1 MKETSIYEYIK
12 NKNIS
17 INEVSLDFNSN
28 NKISFTKF
36 TNIFVQPKLWSVI
49 TNDFYIFR
57 DFERYLSP
65 FKHQKEILFRYKE
78 IKKNSEKIIQKK
90 GIFFLFGGEN
100 NYWHF
105 LIDFMPRLF
114 CLKHINN
121 QEIQIVLPIDLD
133 KKYLNFII
141 KYCKSININ
150 KINFLK
156 INQESLIY
164 YFDDLIFTSR
174 PSLPFSYDFFNKF
187 IGKEIVKKRNRNLY
201 VKRGNTINRKV
212 LNENELIKFLQKYNY
227 EIIDCAEMAIEEQ
240 IKVFSE
246 AKNIIIPSGAAMANL
261 LFVSNDINVVEIRSN
276 LDGDFS
282 KKINLNSRFY
292 LYLFE
297 QTKKVG
303 LKLRKDIVVN
313 ILALKILI
321 EENKIF

>member
-1 MKETSIYEYIK
+1 MKETSIYSYTQK
-12 NKNIS
+12 KNIS
-17 INEVSLDFNSN
+17 IDEVSLDTN
-28 NKISFTKF
+28 NKISYTKL
-36 TNIFVQPKLWSVI
+36 TNVYIQPKLWSVI
-49 TNDFYIFR
+49 TDDFYIFS
-57 DFERYLSP
+57 DFERYLSS
-65 FKHQKEILFRYKE
+65 FKHQKIILNCYEE
-78 IKKNSEKIIQKK
+78 IKNYSNTTQQNI
-90 GIFFLFGGEN
+90 GNYFLFGGEN

-114 CLKHINN
+114 CLNDIMN
-121 QEIQIVLPIDLD
+121 QEIQIIIPADLD
-133 KKYLNFII
+133 KKYFEFII
-141 KYCKSININ
+141 KYCELVKLDKPKFI
-150 KINFLK
+150 KINRE
-156 INQESLIY
+156 NLIY
-164 YFDDLIFTSR
+164 SFETLIFTSR
-174 PSLPFSYDFFNKF
+174 PSISFDYVFYNKF
-187 IGKEIVKKRNRNLY
+187 IGNSILKKKTRNLY

-227 EIIDCAEMAIEEQ
+227 EIIDCAKMAIEEQ

-261 LFVSNDINVVEIRSN
+261 LFVADNINVVEIRSN

-303 LKLRKDIVVN
+303 LKLRKDIIVN